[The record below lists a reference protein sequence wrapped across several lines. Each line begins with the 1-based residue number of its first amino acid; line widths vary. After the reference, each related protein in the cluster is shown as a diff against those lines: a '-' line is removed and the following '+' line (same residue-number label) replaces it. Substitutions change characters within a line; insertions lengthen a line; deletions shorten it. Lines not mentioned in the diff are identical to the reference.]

1 MSLSRDFQFAANLV
15 RTGSDCVVGESSIH
29 GRGVIA
35 AREFR
40 KGELIGA
47 AVTGLVNGG
56 VGGMERTELGR
67 FANHQ
72 EKPNA
77 KLERVGGDVY
87 ALRATE
93 DISSSSEIT
102 MSYWDTPPFVAKP
115 SDIDPEFRSRWK

>member
-1 MSLSRDFQFAANLV
+1 MSISRDFQFAANLV
-15 RTGSDCVVGESSIH
+15 RTESDYVVGESSIH

-40 KGELIGA
+40 NGELIGA
-47 AVTGLVNGG
+47 AVTRLINGG

-102 MSYWDTPPFVAKP
+102 MSYWDTPAFVAKP
-115 SDIDPEFRSRWK
+115 SDIDPKFRSRWK